1 MNWKFHLLS
10 AALLVLNTSFASANK
25 VDYYVI
31 AEQARPFQIETKG
44 ADHSGIVTDI
54 VKEVFKGSEHQLD
67 YHTYPFNRMISIL
80 SSQDQGNWITYGSPN
95 WGKVQSENLSEE
107 PIYTVR
113 HNILFSSKKPI
124 NYNQVSDLKG
134 KVVVLLMGF
143 DFPELQP
150 YFASGEIQE
159 MRVKNYQSAF
169 RIVDRHPGDM
179 VFVEMGSRI
188 TYNQNQLNLD
198 KKLYSQHGFNDVM
211 PDYSVYLA
219 LSPSMDKEVQ
229 DYINQRLKVLKKQGK
244 IDEIIKQYI

>member
-1 MNWKFHLLS
+1 MNWKFQLISVVLL
-10 AALLVLNTSFASANK
+10 LLNTSLVNANK
-25 VDYYVI
+25 IDYYVI

-54 VKEVFKGSEHQLD
+54 VKEVFKDSDHQIN

-80 SSQDQGNWITYGSPN
+80 SSQDQGNWITYGSPH

-113 HNILFSSKKPI
+113 HNLLFSSKKPI
-124 NYNQVSDLKG
+124 DYTKASDLSG

-143 DFPELQP
+143 DYPELEP
-150 YFASGEIQE
+150 YFASGEVQE

-169 RIVDRHPGDM
+169 RVVDRHPGEM

-188 TYNQNQLNLD
+188 SYNQNQLNLD
-198 KKLYSQHGFNDVM
+198 KSLYAQQGFNDVI

-219 LSPSMDKEVQ
+219 LSPTMDKEVQ
-229 DYINQRLKVLKKQGK
+229 DYINKRLKILKKQGK
-244 IDEIIKQYI
+244 IDEIIKKYI

>member
-169 RIVDRHPGDM
+169 RIVDRHPGEM
-179 VFVEMGSRI
+179 VFVEMDSRI
-188 TYNQNQLNLD
+188 IYNQNQLNLD
-198 KKLYSQHGFNDVM
+198 KKLYSQHGFNDVI

>member
-1 MNWKFHLLS
+1 MNWKRHLLS
-10 AALLVLNTSFASANK
+10 AAFLMLNTSLANANK

-31 AEQARPFQIETKG
+31 ADQARPFQIETKG
-44 ADHSGIVTDI
+44 TDHSGIVTDI
-54 VKEVFKGSEHQLD
+54 VKEVFKDSEHKLN

-80 SSQDQGNWITYGSPN
+80 SSQDKGNWITYGSPN
-95 WGKVQSENLSEE
+95 WGKVQSENLSDE

-113 HNILFSSKKPI
+113 YNLLFSSKKPI
-124 NYNQVSDLKG
+124 DYTNASDLNG

-143 DFPELQP
+143 DYPELQP
-150 YFASGEIQE
+150 YFASGKVQE

-169 RIVDRHPGDM
+169 RVVDRHPGEM

-198 KKLYSQHGFNDVM
+198 KQLYGQHTFSDVI

-219 LSPSMDKEVQ
+219 MSPNMDKEIQ

-244 IDEIIKQYI
+244 IEEIIKKYI

>member
-1 MNWKFHLLS
+1 MNWNFHLLS
-10 AALLVLNTSFASANK
+10 AAILMLNTSFASANK

-54 VKEVFKGSEHQLD
+54 VKEVFKGSEHQLN

-113 HNILFSSKKPI
+113 HNLLFSSKKPI
-124 NYNQVSDLKG
+124 DYNQVSDLKG
-134 KVVVLLMGF
+134 KIVVLLMGF

-150 YFASGEIQE
+150 YFASGEMQE

-169 RIVDRHPGDM
+169 RVVDRHPGDM
-179 VFVEMGSRI
+179 VFVEMDSRI
-188 TYNQNQLNLD
+188 IYNQNQLNLD
-198 KKLYSQHGFNDVM
+198 KKLYSQQDFNDVI

-219 LSPSMDKEVQ
+219 LSPTMDKEVQ
-229 DYINQRLKVLKKQGK
+229 DYINKRLKVLKKQGK